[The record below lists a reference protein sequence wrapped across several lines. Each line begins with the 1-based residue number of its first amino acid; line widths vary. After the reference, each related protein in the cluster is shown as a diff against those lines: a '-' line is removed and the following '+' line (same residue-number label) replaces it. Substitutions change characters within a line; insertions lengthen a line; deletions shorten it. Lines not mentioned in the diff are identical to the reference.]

1 MKDLVSNDSVVT
13 TFKKW
18 AQTESVTHRPQLE
31 LAVTGALCL
40 GNLARSGNFY
50 SVIER

>member
-1 MKDLVSNDSVVT
+1 MKDLVSNNSIVE
-13 TFKKW
+13 TFKEW
-18 AQTESVTHRPQLE
+18 AQTDSVTHRPQLE

-50 SVIER
+50 SVILR